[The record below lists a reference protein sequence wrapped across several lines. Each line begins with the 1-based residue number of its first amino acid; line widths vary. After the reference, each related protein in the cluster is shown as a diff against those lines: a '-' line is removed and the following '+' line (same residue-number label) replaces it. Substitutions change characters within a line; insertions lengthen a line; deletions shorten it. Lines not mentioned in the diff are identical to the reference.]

1 MNKQTVTI
9 RIKNITGSEKN
20 NGLLSELSKDANIK
34 EGDIIEDVSYNPNN
48 GACEFERFNVIK
60 INCVAWVGQ
69 TCEII
74 DEKKRYEKQ

>member
-1 MNKQTVTI
+1 MSKQTVNI
-9 RIKNITGSEKN
+9 RIKNITGSKKN
-20 NGLLSELSKDANIK
+20 FGLLFELSKDANLK

-48 GACEFERFNVIK
+48 GACEFECFNVIK

-74 DEKKRYEKQ
+74 DDKNISDEK